1 MLIYQFSRLE
11 MCNDVVGVFWWGKQ
25 FFYQP
30 PKVSNYATKI
40 IPETCKKLIGGKK
53 LNNNNNHKKHQY
65 F

>member
-1 MLIYQFSRLE
+1 